1 MDLTLGNDG
10 SMDKVEVLLLV
21 LLDQALCNFQAGHI
35 FLGWLGLGIHGLV
48 ICGSLRL
55 WMVLVS
61 SSLVSVFS
69 WLITPSILSLSCMK
83 LPFKPNMYS
92 LACLSVPGFLHHF
105 SVHFSCCFID
115 FSWFLSLVPY
125 PSFVLFNLIHLS
137 SLWFFS
143 NSVNLFYFCSSC
155 IFLASVIPV

>member
-61 SSLVSVFS
+61 SYLVSVFS
-69 WLITPSILSLSCMK
+69 WLITPLSCHY
-83 LPFKPNMYS
+83 LVWNFHSNRICILLLAYLFQVFFTIFLCIFPAVS
-92 LACLSVPGFLHHF
+92 LIFLDFCL
-105 SVHFSCCFID
+105 
-115 FSWFLSLVPY
+115 WFLIP
-125 PSFVLFNLIHLS
+125 VLFCLIWFIYLLFDS
-137 SLWFFS
+137 SRILLISFIFVPAVFF
-143 NSVNLFYFCSSC
+143 LP
-155 IFLASVIPV
+155 L